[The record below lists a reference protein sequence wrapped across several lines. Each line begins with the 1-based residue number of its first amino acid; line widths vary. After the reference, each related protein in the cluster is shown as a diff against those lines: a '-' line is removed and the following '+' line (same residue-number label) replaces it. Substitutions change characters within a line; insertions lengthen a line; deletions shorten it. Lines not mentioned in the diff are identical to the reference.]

1 MVWAVHDLAVDEDV
15 AVDHVLAGLGDGA
28 GDPGA
33 QNEGVQAHLEQL
45 DEGLTGQA
53 LAATGLLEDA
63 LELGLA
69 DAVLGAQALLLLEA
83 DGVVGLGAAAGAAV
97 LTGAVG
103 AALEVAHGLG
113 GQRDAEGAGEAH
125 LAAGA

>member
-1 MVWAVHDLAVDEDV
+1 MGAGRGDLEGRHHLGARADLDGLAGLDPEGGAVDDLAVDEDV
-15 AVDHVLAGLGDGA
+15 AVDDDLAGLGDGA
-28 GDPGA
+28 GEARA
-33 QNEGVQAHLEQL
+33 QDEGVQAHLEQL

-63 LELGLA
+63 LKLGLA

-97 LTGAVG
+97 LTILV
-103 AALEVAHGLG
+103 
-113 GQRDAEGAGEAH
+113 
-125 LAAGA
+125 

>member
-1 MVWAVHDLAVDEDV
+1 MN
-15 AVDHVLAGLGDGA
+15 HVLAGLGDGA

-33 QNEGVQAHLEQL
+33 QDEGVQAHLEQL

-53 LAATGLLEDA
+53 LAATGLLEDS

-69 DAVLGAQALLLLEA
+69 DTVLGAQALLLLEA

-103 AALEVAHGLG
+103 AALEVAARPWGVSG
-113 GQRDAEGAGEAH
+113 DAEGRVTDAPGDGSVKSSCVSF
-125 LAAGA
+125 LSDR